1 MKCKYLTIEREYGSG
16 GTKIAR
22 RLAEECG
29 LPCYGSEIL
38 EAVAKKRG
46 VSVKQIERYEEK
58 STNSF
63 LYTIFMMSRV
73 HSGDVDMLPE
83 EGHIYLEEHQEI
95 QRLAAEG
102 PAIFLGHCASEA
114 LRDRNG
120 VVKIFIRATGEEKR
134 LRIIEDYKIE
144 ENQVEQTQKY
154 FDKKRANYYN
164 ANTAKDWHDL
174 RNYDIVLDSSEL
186 GIDGCVSVLK
196 GLFRSE

>member
-16 GTKIAR
+16 GTKIAH

-29 LPCYGSEIL
+29 LPCYGAEIL
-38 EAVAKKRG
+38 EAVAKNRG
-46 VSVKQIERYEEK
+46 VSVKEIERYEEK
-58 STNSF
+58 TTNSF

-73 HSGDVDMLPE
+73 QTGDTDMLPE

-95 QRLAAEG
+95 QHLAAEG

-114 LRDRNG
+114 LRGWSG
-120 VVKIFIRATGEEKR
+120 VVKVFIRAADEKKR
-134 LRIIEDYKIE
+134 LRIIEDYKIA
-144 ENQVEQTQKY
+144 ENQVELTQKR

-164 ANTAKDWHDL
+164 ANTARDWHDMK
-174 RNYDIVLDSSEL
+174 NYDIVLDSSEL

-196 GLFRSE
+196 GLF